1 MTLVIY
7 QGFLFALV
15 QASSLYSRWPTPPT
29 FRPAAACKYCVPDV
43 PPANAV
49 LSKKILLPPLLF
61 ITPFAR
67 ESRKLERL

>member
-7 QGFLFALV
+7 QGFLFAPV
-15 QASSLYSRWPTPPT
+15 QASSLYSRWPSPQT
-29 FRPAAACKYCVPDV
+29 FRPAAACKLDVPDV

-49 LSKKILLPPLLF
+49 ISIKNLLPPLLF